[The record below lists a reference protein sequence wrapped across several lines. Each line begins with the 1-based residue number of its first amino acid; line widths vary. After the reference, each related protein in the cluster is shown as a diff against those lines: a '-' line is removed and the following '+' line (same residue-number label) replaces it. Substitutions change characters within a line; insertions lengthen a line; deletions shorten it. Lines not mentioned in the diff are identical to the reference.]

1 VPTWLS
7 DSDHRIA
14 EALFDTVLPGD
25 GISPGA
31 GEAGGADFIDQTLGA
46 FSFEPPHIWAGGPFS
61 GRRGG
66 PGGFDQWL
74 ELGPVEEL
82 AWRIRIEG
90 TQGRTEREFNG
101 PVVGWQEM
109 YRVGFDQLGAD
120 FLDLDAK
127 ERWIRFKTCDDEWR
141 DLVFSHARQS
151 LYGDPVYGGN
161 RDESGWIAIGF
172 DGDTQPTGWTNDQVT
187 HPVDTPRMK
196 KMIEGQ
202 S

>member
-1 VPTWLS
+1 MPTWLT
-7 DSDHRIA
+7 DSQYRTV

-25 GISPGA
+25 DLSPGA
-31 GEAGGADFIDQTLGA
+31 GEAGGADFVDQTLGA
-46 FSFEPPHIWAGGPFS
+46 FSFDPPHIWAGGPFS

-66 PGGFDQWL
+66 EAGFRHWL
-74 ELGPVEEL
+74 ALGPTEEL

-90 TQGRTEREFNG
+90 TLGIPEREFNG

-109 YRVGFDQLGAD
+109 YRAGLSRLGEDFAD
-120 FLDLDAK
+120 RAPK
-127 ERWIRFKTCDDEWR
+127 ERTVRLKDCDHEWR
-141 DLVFSHARQS
+141 ELVFHHACQS
-151 LYGDPVYGGN
+151 LYGDPIYGGN

-172 DGDTQPTGWTNDQVT
+172 DGDTQPTGWTDDQVT

-196 KMIEGQ
+196 RLIEGA